1 LACWTL
7 ELSDGTHDSSSNCV
21 GIAGDNNVETD
32 TGTSLSL
39 SYQNGDPCF
48 TGTIASTG
56 WGAVYIMQ
64 FASGSNWNATA
75 AGVTG
80 FAFAS
85 RGATPPSS
93 LNVYYKGNGDST
105 DYCRSIAPGET
116 AVPFADA
123 HPKPNCSANSG
134 STVDTT
140 EMEELILAF
149 LPRSPAYSVNFC
161 LQISAL
167 D

>member
-1 LACWTL
+1 VYYTGNL
-7 ELSDGTHDSSSNCV
+7 D
-21 GIAGDNNVETD
+21 ITD
-32 TGTSLSL
+32 H
-39 SYQNGDPCF
+39 CR
-48 TGTIASTG
+48 TITKCE
-56 WGAVYIMQ
+56 
-64 FASGSNWNATA
+64 TA
-75 AGVTG
+75 A
-80 FAFAS
+80 
-85 RGATPPSS
+85 
-93 LNVYYKGNGDST
+93 
-105 DYCRSIAPGET
+105 
-116 AVPFADA
+116 PFADA